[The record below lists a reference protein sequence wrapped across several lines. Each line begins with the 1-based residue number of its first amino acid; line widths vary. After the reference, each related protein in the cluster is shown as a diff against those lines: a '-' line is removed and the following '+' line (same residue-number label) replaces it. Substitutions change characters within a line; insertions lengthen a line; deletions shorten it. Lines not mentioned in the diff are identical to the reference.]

1 MQVFRFISN
10 LQVSGSLKSSKIWK
24 GYQSAFS
31 ITFDQTV
38 SITES
43 FYASLSISDLFS
55 DMGGSIGLW
64 LGVGLL
70 QICFYFVDFI
80 YYIIRKILKR

>member
-1 MQVFRFISN
+1 MENYITRIM
-10 LQVSGSLKSSKIWK
+10 
-24 GYQSAFS
+24 

-43 FYASLSISDLFS
+43 FYPALSISELFS

-70 QICFYFVDFI
+70 NICDYAVDFI
-80 YYIIRKILKR
+80 YYIKRKILKR

>member
-1 MQVFRFISN
+1 MENYITRIM
-10 LQVSGSLKSSKIWK
+10 
-24 GYQSAFS
+24 

-43 FYASLSISDLFS
+43 FYPALSISELFS

-70 QICFYFVDFI
+70 QICYYLMDFI
-80 YYIIRKILKR
+80 EYIKSVIMKR

>member
-1 MQVFRFISN
+1 MENYITRIM
-10 LQVSGSLKSSKIWK
+10 
-24 GYQSAFS
+24 

-43 FYASLSISDLFS
+43 FYPALSISELFS

-70 QICFYFVDFI
+70 QICFYMLDFI
-80 YYIIRKILKR
+80 EYMKSVIMKR

>member
-1 MQVFRFISN
+1 MENYITRIM
-10 LQVSGSLKSSKIWK
+10 
-24 GYQSAFS
+24 

-43 FYASLSISDLFS
+43 FYPTLSISELFS

-70 QICFYFVDFI
+70 NICFYFVDSI
-80 YYIIRKILKR
+80 HYIKRKIIKR